1 MSKKELD
8 TKVSENNVAKDL
20 NFKGKTEEELKD
32 IKKVLLDQ
40 LQQHQIMTIKA
51 QGALEVIDQM
61 LKKEANIES

>member
-8 TKVSENNVAKDL
+8 TKVSENNVTKDL

-40 LQQHQIMTIKA
+40 LQQ
-51 QGALEVIDQM
+51 EVFQWIRLTQY
-61 LKKEANIES
+61 